1 MRGYILVLVA
11 ATLWSSVGVFYKLL
25 ITNYGLGPLAVATLR
40 ASVGG
45 ALLLIVL
52 VLLGVDLRVPR
63 RDWPGLLAYGTF
75 GVALFFVCYVNAVNL
90 TGVAVAAVLTYTSPA
105 WVAAIS
111 WRWMGERLG
120 RRAVGALLLALLG
133 AALVAQVYNPA
144 LLRVNLLGVLAGL
157 AAGLAYGLYSVFNKL
172 LVRRNQPWVVQAYGF
187 LIGAMILLVLTPLLE
202 LARGWATP
210 ASIALLVGMA
220 VIPTVLASLAFAV
233 GVHGIPVSVA
243 AIIAT
248 FEPFVATFFG
258 YVFFGERLEL
268 GQWVGMVCI
277 LGAILLL
284 RPRTVCQNSSS
295 SLPEQG
301 GCFDNTRSDRSL
313 GQ

>member
-25 ITNYGLGPLAVATLR
+25 ITNYGLQPLAAATLR

-45 ALLLIVL
+45 VLLLVVL
-52 VLLGVDLRVPR
+52 LLLGVDLRVSR
-63 RDWPGLLAYGTF
+63 RDWPGLVAYGAI
-75 GVALFFVCYVNAVNL
+75 GVSLFFVCYVNAVNL
-90 TGVAVAAVLTYTSPA
+90 TGVAVAAVLMYTSPA

-111 WRWMGERLG
+111 WRWIGEHLS
-120 RRAVGALLLALLG
+120 RRGAGALLLALLG

-144 LLRVNLLGVLAGL
+144 LLRLNIVGVLAGL
-157 AAGLAYGLYSVFNKL
+157 GAGLAYGLYSIFNKL
-172 LVRRNQPWVVQAYGF
+172 LVRRNQPWVVQTYGL
-187 LIGAMILLVLTPLLE
+187 LIGAVFLLALTPPTE
-202 LARGWATP
+202 LVRGWLSP
-210 ASIALLVGMA
+210 ASVALLIGMA
-220 VIPTVLASLAFAV
+220 LIPTVLASLAFAI

-248 FEPFVATFFG
+248 FEPFVATVFG
-258 YVFFGERLEL
+258 YVFFGERLEP
-268 GQWVGMVCI
+268 GQWVGMACI

-284 RPRTVCQNSSS
+284 RPRTARQNSSS
-295 SLPEQG
+295 SLPEHG
-301 GCFDNTRSDRSL
+301 GCFDNIRSDRSL